1 MITFKGIQLETN
13 DVSFRPTLI
22 TEACAEVVNF
32 KDKKILDLGCGIGPL
47 AIYFAL
53 NGAKEVTASDIYEEH
68 LNLTL
73 VNAKKNEANIKIIQS
88 DLFRNIS
95 EQYNVI
101 SCDVSGVEKKIAEVT
116 GWFPDGVPKADDT
129 GANLII
135 KVIQDSSSYLA
146 KDGELFIC
154 ATSFSDIVEIEK
166 TMEEN
171 YKNSWKRVH
180 CEEVPFS
187 KRLKRNLDL
196 LSFNDYI
203 IEKDDSFFWQIFIY
217 KLKKIN

>member
-1 MITFKGIQLETN
+1 MVTFKGIELETN

-32 KDKKILDLGCGIGPL
+32 KGKQILDLGCGIGPL

-53 NGAKEVTASDIYEEH
+53 NGAKEVTASDIYDEH
-68 LNLTL
+68 LNLTS
-73 VNAKKNEANIKIIQS
+73 VNAKKNNADIKIIGS
-88 DLFRNIS
+88 DLFENIS
-95 EQYNVI
+95 EQYEVI
-101 SCDVSGVEKKIAEVT
+101 CCDVSGVEEKIAEVT
-116 GWFPDGVPKADDT
+116 GWFPDGVPKADST

-135 KVIQDSSSYLA
+135 KVIQDSLNYL
-146 KDGELFIC
+146 KNDGELYIC

-166 TMEEN
+166 TIKES
-171 YKNSWKRVH
+171 YGSSWEKVYS
-180 CEEVPFS
+180 EEVPFS
-187 KRLKRNLDL
+187 KRLRRNIDL

-203 IEKDDSFFWQIFIY
+203 IKKNDTFFWQIFIY

>member
-1 MITFKGIQLETN
+1 MVTFKGIQLETN

-135 KVIQDSSSYLA
+135 KVIQDSSNYLV

>member
-1 MITFKGIQLETN
+1 MISFKGIQLETN
-13 DVSFRPTLI
+13 DFSFRPTLI

-53 NGAKEVTASDIYEEH
+53 NGAKEVTASDIYDEH

-73 VNAKKNEANIKIIQS
+73 VNAKKNDANIKIIQS
-88 DLFRNIS
+88 DLFREIS
-95 EQYNVI
+95 EEYDVI

-135 KVIQDSSSYLA
+135 KVIQDSLNYLV

-166 TMEEN
+166 TMEVN
-171 YKNSWKRVH
+171 YKNSWERVY

-203 IEKDDSFFWQIFIY
+203 IEKDGSFFWQIFIY
-217 KLKKIN
+217 KLKKVS

>member
-32 KDKKILDLGCGIGPL
+32 KDKKILDLGYGIGPL

>member
-1 MITFKGIQLETN
+1 MISFKGIQLETN
-13 DVSFRPTLI
+13 DFSFRPTLI

-73 VNAKKNEANIKIIQS
+73 VNAKKNDANIKIIQS
-88 DLFRNIS
+88 DLFREIS
-95 EQYNVI
+95 EEYDVI

-135 KVIQDSSSYLA
+135 KVIQDSLNYLV

>member
-217 KLKKIN
+217 KLKKVS